1 METETFNS
9 CTHVENALLKRKSA
23 PVEPDVWVGEGTQTT
38 NKEHARY
45 YKMGCNRVSGYYNV
59 FEFVQ
64 HFVIMLQY

>member
-9 CTHVENALLKRKSA
+9 CTHVEKCPFK
-23 PVEPDVWVGEGTQTT
+23 EGERSSRTRCLGTQTT
-38 NKEHARY
+38 NKEHTHY
-45 YKMGCNRVSGYYNV
+45 YKMDCNRISGYYNV